1 MQFNKCFRKIA
12 ASGVPVS
19 LISYVTAFP
28 WEPKE
33 AGLMCSSCHGV
44 SLFVAKGY
52 HEVAHDISLHPRT
65 ISWIALILNPT
76 WSQKFLAYGI
86 AKFPGAVPTAQDPS
100 CSGYN
105 RTRCMNLYSLIPSC
119 QPLQSETGLK
129 AILAMHFIAIDL
141 LQFNFIKLKKNK
153 YD

>member
-1 MQFNKCFRKIA
+1 MQFDKWFREIA
-12 ASGVPVS
+12 ASVS
-19 LISYVTAFP
+19 LIITHVTAFH

-44 SLFVAKGY
+44 SPLVAKGY
-52 HEVAHDISLHPRT
+52 HEVAVAHDTSLHPRT
-65 ISWIALILNPT
+65 ISWIAMNSTYPKNLHLIAASPIF
-76 WSQKFLAYGI
+76 S
-86 AKFPGAVPTAQDPS
+86 GAEPTAQDHDPS

-105 RTRCMNLYSLIPSC
+105 RTRCINLYNLIPSC

-141 LQFNFIKLKKNK
+141 LQFNFIEL
-153 YD
+153 